1 MTITEDSPEGGGSST
16 ELDGERS
23 TPEVSPVVENE
34 EPQDILRERTTDDLN
49 TTLRRDYL
57 YQSTSVATT
66 DCHLLPHGV
75 YSVIPAL
82 LATIAWF
89 A

>member
-1 MTITEDSPEGGGSST
+1 MTITEDSPEGGGTT

-23 TPEVSPVVENE
+23 TPEVLSVENE
-34 EPQDILRERTTDDLN
+34 EPQDYLRERTTDDLN

-75 YSVIPAL
+75 YSVLPAL

>member
-1 MTITEDSPEGGGSST
+1 MQVMTITENNAEGGGSST
-16 ELDGERS
+16 ELDGGGRS
-23 TPEVSPVVENE
+23 TPEVSVEENE
-34 EPQDILRERTTDDLN
+34 DPPERATFDLN
-49 TTLRRDYL
+49 PPMRRRDM
-57 YQSTSVATT
+57 YQPTSVATT

>member
-1 MTITEDSPEGGGSST
+1 MTITENNAEGGGSST
-16 ELDGERS
+16 ELDGRS
-23 TPEVSPVVENE
+23 TPEVSVEENE
-34 EPQDILRERTTDDLN
+34 DPPERATVDLN
-49 TTLRRDYL
+49 PPMRRRDM
-57 YQSTSVATT
+57 YQPTSVATT

-89 A
+89 AEV

>member
-1 MTITEDSPEGGGSST
+1 MQVMTIAEDSAEGGGSST
-16 ELDGERS
+16 ELDGGRRS
-23 TPEVSPVVENE
+23 TPEVSLENE
-34 EPQDILRERTTDDLN
+34 EPSERETVDLN
-49 TTLRRDYL
+49 PPMRRRDMM
-57 YQSTSVATT
+57 YQPTSVATT